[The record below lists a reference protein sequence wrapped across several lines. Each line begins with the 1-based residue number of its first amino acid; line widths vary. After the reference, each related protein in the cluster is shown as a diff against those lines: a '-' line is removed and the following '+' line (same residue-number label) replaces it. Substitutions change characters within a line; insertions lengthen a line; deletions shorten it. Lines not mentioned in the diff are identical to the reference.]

1 MSNST
6 PEKIPFLR
14 RDGSEGVIF
23 VPRTPQDVEQQPDI
37 PAAALA
43 CVAFAPKVNGVRAWS
58 PYTYSVLR
66 RLATQYG
73 DELLRHHLCALLTD
87 IIGGFAPINPIGILI
102 HRVRQTPTE
111 STPVI

>member
-1 MSNST
+1 MAN
-6 PEKIPFLR
+6 PPHEKISYR
-14 RDGSEGVIF
+14 RLDGTDGIMV
-23 VPRTPQDVEQQPDI
+23 VPRTPHDVEQQSDI

-43 CVAFAPKVNGVRAWS
+43 SVAFAPKVNGRRAWS
-58 PYTYSVLR
+58 PYTYSVLS

-73 DELLRHHLCALLTD
+73 DDLLRRHLCALLTD
-87 IIGGFAPINPIGILI
+87 ILGGFSPTNPIGILI

>member
-6 PEKIPFLR
+6 PEKIPYRR
-14 RDGSEGVIF
+14 RDGSAGVIF

-43 CVAFAPKVNGVRAWS
+43 CVAFAPKVNGIRAWS
-58 PYTYSVLR
+58 PYTYSVLS

-73 DELLRHHLCALLTD
+73 DDLVRRHLRDLLSD
-87 IIGGFAPINPIGILI
+87 ILGGFAPTNPIGILI
-102 HRVRQTPTE
+102 HRIRQTPI
-111 STPVI
+111 SATPVI